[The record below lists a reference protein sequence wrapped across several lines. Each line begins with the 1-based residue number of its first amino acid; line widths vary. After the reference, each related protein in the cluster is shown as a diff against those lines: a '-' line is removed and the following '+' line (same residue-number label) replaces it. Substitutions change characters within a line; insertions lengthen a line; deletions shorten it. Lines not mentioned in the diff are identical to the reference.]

1 MSQKEQNLLRKKFDD
16 AAIAYDKDRKAIIPH
31 FDVYYG
37 TLVQLA
43 DSKIYNPRI
52 LDLGAGTGLLT
63 QLLWEKHPDAQ
74 FQLVDMAPEMLNI
87 AKNRFS
93 GQENFEYINKDY
105 IKYDFDGLFDMIVSS
120 LSIHHLNHSDIKS
133 LYQKAYD
140 HLKPDGIF
148 LNADEVIGPGY
159 YSEEMYQKN
168 WLEVIDQAGLEEE
181 DKKVI
186 LERMKFDNPATLEDN
201 IKWLHEAGFK
211 DVDVYYKYYNFV
223 VLYGRK

>member
-1 MSQKEQNLLRKKFDD
+1 MSQEEQNLLRKKFDD
-16 AAIAYDKDRKAIIPH
+16 AAYEYDKDRKAIIPH
-31 FDVYYG
+31 FDTYYG
-37 TLVQLA
+37 TLVQLS
-43 DSKIYNPRI
+43 DSEISNPRI

-63 QLLWEKHPDAQ
+63 QLLWEKHPKAR
-74 FQLVDMAPEMLNI
+74 FQLVDMAEEMLNI

-93 GQENFEYINKDY
+93 GQENFEYINEDY
-105 IKYDFDGLFDMIVSS
+105 LKYDFDGLFDMIVSS

-148 LNADEVIGPGY
+148 LNADEVIGPGS

-168 WLEVIDQAGLEEE
+168 WMEVIDQAGLEES

-186 LERMKFDNPATLEDN
+186 LERMNFDNPATLEDN
-201 IKWLHEAGFK
+201 IKWLQEAGFK

>member
-1 MSQKEQNLLRKKFDD
+1 MSPKGQNLLRKKFDD

-43 DSKIYNPRI
+43 DSKIDNPRI

-74 FQLVDMAPEMLNI
+74 FQLVDMAEEMLNI

-93 GQENFEYINKDY
+93 GQENFEYINEDY
-105 IKYDFDGLFDMIVSS
+105 LKYDFDGLFDMIVSS

-148 LNADEVIGPGY
+148 LNADEVIGPGS

-168 WLEVIDQAGLEEE
+168 WLEVINQAGLEEE

>member
-1 MSQKEQNLLRKKFDD
+1 MDHQNRNLLKNKFDN
-16 AAIAYDKDRKAIIPH
+16 AAQNYDKDRKTIIPN

-43 DSKIYNPRI
+43 DTNNENPRI

-63 QLLWEKHPDAQ
+63 QLIWEKHPTAQ

-93 GQENFEYINKDY
+93 GHDNFEYINEDY
-105 IKYDFDGLFDMIVSS
+105 LKYDFDGKFDMIVSS
-120 LSIHHLNHSDIKS
+120 LSIHHLNHQDIKS
-133 LYQKAYD
+133 LYQKAFN
-140 HLKPDGIF
+140 HLKTGGLF
-148 LNADEVIGPGY
+148 LNADEVIAT
-159 YSEEMYQKN
+159 SVNCEQMYQNN
-168 WLEVIDQAGLEEE
+168 WMSVIDQANLEED

-201 IKWLHEAGFK
+201 LKWLQEAGFK
-211 DVDVYYKYYNFV
+211 NVDVFYKYYNFV
-223 VLYGRK
+223 VLYGQK

>member
-1 MSQKEQNLLRKKFDD
+1 MRPKGQDLLRKKFDS
-16 AAIAYDKDRKAIIPH
+16 AASAYDKDRKAIIPH

-43 DSKIYNPRI
+43 DSKVEYPRI

-63 QLLWEKHPDAQ
+63 QLLWEKHPNAQ
-74 FQLVDMAPEMLNI
+74 FQLVDMADEMLNI

-93 GQENFEYINKDY
+93 GHGNFEYINEDY
-105 IKYDFDGLFDMIVSS
+105 LKYDFDGLFDMIVSS

-133 LYQKAYD
+133 LYQKACD

-148 LNADEVIGPGY
+148 LNADEVIGPGS
-159 YSEEMYQKN
+159 YSEQMYQKN
-168 WLEVIDQAGLEEE
+168 WLEVINKAGLEEE

-186 LERMKFDNPATLEDN
+186 LDRMKFDNPATLEDN
-201 IKWLHEAGFK
+201 LKWLEEAGFK
-211 DVDVYYKYYNFV
+211 NVDVYYKYYNFV
-223 VLYGRK
+223 VLYGKK

>member
-1 MSQKEQNLLRKKFDD
+1 MSPKRQNLLRKKFDD
-16 AAIAYDKDRKAIIPH
+16 AASAYDKDRKAIIPH

-43 DSKIYNPRI
+43 DSKIDNPRI

-93 GQENFEYINKDY
+93 GQDNFEYINEDY
-105 IKYDFDGLFDMIVSS
+105 LKYDFDGLFDMIVSS

-148 LNADEVIGPGY
+148 LNADEVIGPGS

-168 WLEVIDQAGLEEE
+168 WLEVISQAGLIEE

-186 LERMKFDNPATLEDN
+186 LERMNFDNPATLEDN

>member
-1 MSQKEQNLLRKKFDD
+1 MDQEDRNLLRKKFDN
-16 AAIAYDKDRKAIIPH
+16 AAQAYDKDRKAIIPH
-31 FDVYYG
+31 FDIYYG

-43 DSKIYNPRI
+43 QVENENPRI

-63 QLLWEKHPDAQ
+63 QLLWKKHPQAR

-93 GQENFEYINKDY
+93 GQESFEYINEDY
-105 IKYDFDGLFDMIVSS
+105 LKYDFDGLFDMIVSS

-140 HLKPDGIF
+140 HLNPGGLF
-148 LNADEVIGPGY
+148 LNADEVIAPNSH
-159 YSEEMYQKN
+159 SEETYQEN
-168 WLEVIDQAGLEEE
+168 WLEVIQQANLEED
-181 DKKVI
+181 DKAVI

-201 IKWLHEAGFK
+201 INWLKEAGFK

>member
-1 MSQKEQNLLRKKFDD
+1 MSPKGQNLLRKKFDD
-16 AAIAYDKDRKAIIPH
+16 AASAYDKDRKAIIPH

-43 DSKIYNPRI
+43 DSKIDNPRI

-93 GQENFEYINKDY
+93 GQDNFEYINEDY
-105 IKYDFDGLFDMIVSS
+105 LKYDFDGLFDMIVSS

-148 LNADEVIGPGY
+148 LNADEVIGPGS

-168 WLEVIDQAGLEEE
+168 WLEVISQAGLEED

-186 LERMKFDNPATLEDN
+186 LERMNFDNPATLEDN

>member
-1 MSQKEQNLLRKKFDD
+1 MSDKDQNLLRKKFDD
-16 AAIAYDKDRKAIIPH
+16 AAQAYDKDRKAIIPN

-43 DSKIYNPRI
+43 DTKNNSPRI

-63 QLLWEKHPDAQ
+63 QLLWKKHPRAQ
-74 FQLVDMAPEMLNI
+74 FQLVDMSQEMLNI

-93 GQENFEYINKDY
+93 GQKNFEYVNNDY
-105 IKYDFDGLFDMIVSS
+105 LKYDFGGLFDIIVSS
-120 LSIHHLNHSDIKS
+120 LSIHHLNHENIES
-133 LYQKAYD
+133 LYQKIYD

-148 LNADEVIGPGY
+148 LNADQVIGPSP
-159 YSEEMYQKN
+159 YSENIYKEN
-168 WLEVIDQAGLEEE
+168 WLEVIDNACLQED
-181 DKKVI
+181 DKKII
-186 LERMKFDNPATLEDN
+186 LERMEFDNPATLEDN
-201 IKWLHEAGFK
+201 IKWLKKAGFN

>member
-1 MSQKEQNLLRKKFDD
+1 MSQEEQNLLTKKFDD
-16 AAIAYDKDRKAIIPH
+16 AAYEYDKDRKAIIPH
-31 FDVYYG
+31 FDIYYG

-43 DSKIYNPRI
+43 DSKINNPRI

-63 QLLWEKHPDAQ
+63 QLLWEKHPEAR
-74 FQLVDMAPEMLNI
+74 FQLVDMAEEMLNI

-93 GQENFEYINKDY
+93 RQENFEYINENY
-105 IKYDFDGLFDMIVSS
+105 LKYDFDGLFDMIVSS

-148 LNADEVIGPGY
+148 LNADEVIGPGS

-168 WLEVIDQAGLEEE
+168 WMGVIDQAGLEEE

-201 IKWLHEAGFK
+201 IKWLEEAGFK

>member
-1 MSQKEQNLLRKKFDD
+1 MSHKNRDLLRKKFDN
-16 AAIAYDKDRKAIIPH
+16 AATKYDKDRKAIIPN

-37 TLVQLA
+37 TLVQMA
-43 DSKIYNPRI
+43 DSRIINPRI

-63 QLLWEKHPDAQ
+63 QLLWEKHPEAQ
-74 FQLVDMAPEMLNI
+74 FQLVDMAEEMLNI
-87 AKNRFS
+87 AKTRFS
-93 GQENFEYINKDY
+93 GQKNFEYINEDY
-105 IKYDFDGLFDMIVSS
+105 LKYDFDGLFDMIVSS
-120 LSIHHLNHSDIKS
+120 LSIHHLNHNDIKS

-148 LNADEVIGPGY
+148 LNADEVIGPGS
-159 YSEEMYQKN
+159 YSEKMYQKN
-168 WLEVIDQAGLEEE
+168 WMEVINKASLEKS

-201 IKWLHEAGFK
+201 IKWLQEAGFK

>member
-1 MSQKEQNLLRKKFDD
+1 MGHHDQNLLKKKFDN
-16 AAIAYDKDRKAIIPH
+16 AAQAYDKDRKAIIPN

-43 DSKIYNPRI
+43 NTDNKYPRI

-63 QLLWEKHPDAQ
+63 QLLWEKHPQAQ

-93 GQENFEYINKDY
+93 GHENFEYINEDY
-105 IKYDFDGLFDMIVSS
+105 LKYDFDGLFDIIVSS
-120 LSIHHLNHSDIKS
+120 LSIHHLKHQDIKS
-133 LYQKAYD
+133 LYEKAFN
-140 HLKPDGIF
+140 HLKPDGLF
-148 LNADEVIGPGY
+148 LNADEVIAPNPHC
-159 YSEEMYQKN
+159 EETYQKN
-168 WLEVIDQAGLEEE
+168 WMAVIDQANLEEE
-181 DKKVI
+181 DKSVI

-201 IKWLHEAGFK
+201 LKWLKDAGFK
-211 DVDVYYKYYNFV
+211 EVDVFYKYYNFV

>member
-1 MSQKEQNLLRKKFDD
+1 MSPKGQNLLRKKFDD
-16 AAIAYDKDRKAIIPH
+16 AASAYDKDRKAIIPH

-43 DSKIYNPRI
+43 DSKIDNPRI

-93 GQENFEYINKDY
+93 GQDNFEYINEDY
-105 IKYDFDGLFDMIVSS
+105 LKYDFDGLFDMIVSS

-148 LNADEVIGPGY
+148 LNADEVIGPGS

-168 WLEVIDQAGLEEE
+168 WLEVISQAGLEEE

-186 LERMKFDNPATLEDN
+186 LERMNFDNPATLEDN